1 MRRTF
6 ANSLLRHAVA
16 DNRIHIVNAD
26 MGYGMWNDFKAL
38 LPGQYVNCGAA
49 EQAMSDIAVGLSLAG
64 KIPVCYTISPF
75 YLRAFETLRTYI
87 VHEKLHVLLIGSGL
101 YDDYKHDGISHNA
114 SDIPFLMEIL
124 HVRQYL
130 PHRKEEIPEMVA
142 QMLERKEPAF
152 MGLRR

>member
-6 ANSLLRHAVA
+6 ANSLLRHAIANPDIRLLVG
-16 DNRIHIVNAD
+16 DLGYKMFDEFRILVPD
-26 MGYGMWNDFKAL
+26 
-38 LPGQYVNCGAA
+38 QYVNCGAA
-49 EQAMSDIAVGLSLAG
+49 EQAMTDVAVGLSLAR